1 MHFLHA
7 SRELMSLIMRGRR
20 DDENM
25 WAGTRFLCK
34 ATPRL
39 RPATT
44 WISGEALGTSPCV
57 CACVC
62 VCVFVNLFVCVCLT
76 SVGSETYAD
85 LWNDFVECVVPVV
98 LQ

>member
-1 MHFLHA
+1 
-7 SRELMSLIMRGRR
+7 MRGRR

-39 RPATT
+39 RPATAC
-44 WISGEALGTSPCV
+44 ISGEALGTSP
-57 CACVC
+57 C